1 MNADKLTWQRL
12 QHLKFVMRIFSLT
25 IFACFATITAYLA
38 VIFVA
43 AAAEPAFAQDSEREM
58 ERLLNKVEDSRGMQ
72 QGIQQQQNRLNQ
84 QAMQQQQMQPGGA
97 GIQAGALN
105 QNGYPGGYQNNYN
118 GSNGFSYPQRQNS
131 IFSQSPIRQQQQ
143 PVKQTPFSS
152 LFGGGQ
158 QAAPQ
163 PPRGPLTKRDLLRM
177 FLDGDS
183 GAPSSSSSSNSQQAA
198 YQKQQSNQRKYNNAA
213 QYRQTAEDAAMR
225 ALGAEERT
233 RYGNKSSRMS
243 AADEAYYAAQA
254 ARGAANSATSAAA
267 GGGVN
272 ANDAAASARNA
283 ADRAQASADR
293 ARSNADS
300 YRDHN

>member
-1 MNADKLTWQRL
+1 MMAN
-12 QHLKFVMRIFSLT
+12 ISLPRQLH
-25 IFACFATITAYLA
+25 FLL
-38 VIFVA
+38 FVA
-43 AAAEPAFAQDSEREM
+43 AALMIGFVSLPPAYAQDSEREM

-72 QGIQQQQNRLNQ
+72 QGIARQQNIINQEQMQRQMQ
-84 QAMQQQQMQPGGA
+84 QAPMQGGFNQGMQGNPGMQN
-97 GIQAGALN
+97 GIQG
-105 QNGYPGGYQNNYN
+105 GYPGGYQNNYQ
-118 GSNGFSYPQRQNS
+118 GSNGFSYPQRNNS
-131 IFSQSPIRQQQQ
+131 IFSQSPLHPQQ
-143 PVKQTPFSS
+143 PVRQTPFAG

-158 QAAPQ
+158 QAAPA
-163 PPRGPLTKRDLLRM
+163 PPRGPMTKRDLLRM
-177 FLDGDS
+177 FLEGD
-183 GAPSSSSSSNSQQAA
+183 SSSSTASGNSAQAQ

-243 AADEAYYAAQA
+243 AANEAYYAASA

-272 ANDAAASARNA
+272 ASDAAASARNA

-300 YRDHN
+300 YRDHD

>member
-1 MNADKLTWQRL
+1 MMTNVSRL
-12 QHLKFVMRIFSLT
+12 RQLN
-25 IFACFATITAYLA
+25 YLL
-38 VIFVA
+38 IA
-43 AAAEPAFAQDSEREM
+43 AAAAGLLSANPAAAQDSEREM

-72 QGIQQQQNRLNQ
+72 QGIQQQQSMLNREQLQRQMQ
-84 QAMQQQQMQPGGA
+84 QTPMQGGYNPAMQNGLQG
-97 GIQAGALN
+97 
-105 QNGYPGGYQNNYN
+105 GYPGGYQNNYQ
-118 GSNGFSYPQRQNS
+118 GSNGFSYPQRNNS
-131 IFSQSPIRQQQQ
+131 IFSQSPLRPQQQ
-143 PVKQTPFSS
+143 PVRQSPFAS

-158 QAAPQ
+158 QAAPVQ
-163 PPRGPLTKRDLLRM
+163 PRGPMTKRDLLRM
-177 FLDGDS
+177 FLEGDN
-183 GAPSSSSSSNSQQAA
+183 SSSTSAGNSAQAQ

-267 GGGVN
+267 GGGVS
-272 ANDAAASARNA
+272 ASDAAASARNA
-283 ADRAQASADR
+283 ADRAQGSADR

-300 YRDHN
+300 YRDPH